1 MAGSYYIALSGM
13 RARLDALDRVASDI
27 ANVSTAGYKGQ
38 RGTTMQADRPQ
49 FGQTLQAA
57 IDVAD
62 GPARLDLSGGAI
74 APTGRDL
81 DLAIDGPGLFA
92 VNTPGGLRYTRDGQ
106 FVRRADGVLT
116 NSAGDAVES
125 VAGGPITLP
134 SGAVQIDE
142 DGSVRVGASVVGRL
156 KVVEFDAPQ
165 ALVKD
170 NAHLFRAD
178 SQAPKAATASAVRTG
193 SLEQSNVSVVE
204 RLTQLTSVTRG
215 FEALQRALSTMVNDI
230 DGRAIAELGRR
241 S

>member
-27 ANVSTAGYKGQ
+27 ANVDTAGYKAE
-38 RGTTMQADRPQ
+38 RAATVQADRPQ
-49 FGQTLQAA
+49 FGEALQAA

-62 GPARLDLSGGAI
+62 GPTRVDLRGGAI
-74 APTGRDL
+74 APTGREL

-92 VNTPGGLRYTRDGQ
+92 VNTPGGERYTRDGR
-106 FVRRADGVLT
+106 FVRRTDGVLT
-116 NSAGDAVES
+116 TAAGDSIES
-125 VAGGPITLP
+125 VDGGPITLP
-134 SGAVQIDE
+134 TGPVQIDE
-142 DGSVRVGASVVGRL
+142 DGSVRVGGNVVGRL
-156 KVVEFDAPQ
+156 KVVEFAAPG

-170 NAHLFRAD
+170 NARLFHAD
-178 SQAPKAATASAVRTG
+178 AQAPKAATASPVRTG

-204 RLTQLTSVTRG
+204 RLTELTTVTRS

-230 DGRAIAELGRR
+230 DGRAISELGRR